1 MITMLRGASLHVRLL
16 SERTADLDT
25 PSSSQF
31 FFLQVWIQ
39 RERHTPFISTP
50 LRLVL
55 SHVRLCDPM
64 NPAGLFCP
72 WDSPGRTT
80 GVGCHFLLQ
89 GIFPTQGL
97 TLSLLRWQV
106 DSLPLNRQGS
116 PIWWVV
122 FLFYGFL
129 YCEEVFD
136 LIRSHLF
143 LALFPLLWEADL
155 KRYC

>member
-97 TLSLLRWQV
+97 NPRLLHLLHCRQII
-106 DSLPLNRQGS
+106 LPLSHWGS
-116 PIWWVV
+116 PA
-122 FLFYGFL
+122 LL
-129 YCEEVFD
+129 YLSIYIERFSVTQQRNNQPSKEEEMV
-136 LIRSHLF
+136 
-143 LALFPLLWEADL
+143 
-155 KRYC
+155 